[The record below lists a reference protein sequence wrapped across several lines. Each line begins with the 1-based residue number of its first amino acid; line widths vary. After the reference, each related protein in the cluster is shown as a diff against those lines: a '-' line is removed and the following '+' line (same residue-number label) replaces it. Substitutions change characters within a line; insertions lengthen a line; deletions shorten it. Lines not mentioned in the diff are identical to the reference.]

1 MAEGLYKVL
10 TKNEWSNAQ
19 KSGLIEVEIDQKDGF
34 IHLST
39 ARQLPGTLNFYFANS
54 ESLFLLKLDL
64 SQRTEGL
71 VYEAPSAGSGRGGL
85 FPHWYAPLGIDQI
98 AQVWEIKRGAFMLPE
113 EVILEAEKH

>member
-10 TKNEWSNAQ
+10 TKTEWSNAQ

-54 ESLFLLKLDL
+54 DSLFLLKLDL
-64 SQRTEGL
+64 SQRAEGL
-71 VYEAPSAGSGRGGL
+71 VYEAPSTGSGRGGL

-98 AQVWEIKRGAFMLPE
+98 EQVWEIKRGAFMLPE
-113 EVILEAEKH
+113 EVILEAEKY

>member
-1 MAEGLYKVL
+1 MAEGLYKIL

-39 ARQLPGTLNFYFANS
+39 ARQLPGTLSLYFADS
-54 ESLFLLKLDL
+54 DSLFLLKLDQ
-64 SQRTEGL
+64 SQIKDAL
-71 VYEAPSAGSGRGGL
+71 VFEAPSAGSGRGGL
-85 FPHWYAPLGIDQI
+85 FPHLYSELGIDQI

>member
-1 MAEGLYKVL
+1 MAEELYKVL
-10 TKNEWSNAQ
+10 TKNEWSIAQ

-39 ARQLPGTLNFYFANS
+39 ARQLPGTLSLYFANYD
-54 ESLFLLKLDL
+54 SLFLLKLNL
-64 SQRTEGL
+64 SQRAEGL
-71 VYEAPSAGSGRGGL
+71 VYEAPSASSGRGGL
-85 FPHWYAPLGIDQI
+85 FPHLYSELGIDQI

>member
-1 MAEGLYKVL
+1 MAEGLYKIL
-10 TKNEWSNAQ
+10 TKNEWSIAQ

-39 ARQLPGTLNFYFANS
+39 ARQLPGTLSFYFADYD
-54 ESLFLLKLDL
+54 SLFLLKLNL
-64 SQRTEGL
+64 SQRAEGL
-71 VYEAPSAGSGRGGL
+71 VYEAPSASSGRGGL
-85 FPHWYAPLGIDQI
+85 FPHLYSELGIDQI

>member
-1 MAEGLYKVL
+1 MAEELYKVL
-10 TKNEWSNAQ
+10 TKNEWSIAQ

-39 ARQLPGTLNFYFANS
+39 ARQLPGTLSLYFADYD
-54 ESLFLLKLDL
+54 SLFLLKLNL
-64 SQRTEGL
+64 SQRAEGL
-71 VYEAPSAGSGRGGL
+71 VYEAPSASSGRGGL
-85 FPHWYAPLGIDQI
+85 FPHLYSELGIDQI